1 MVNMKQ
7 VRARAIATQLTANIL
22 ARTRRLHARFKK
34 DGLCSSFSCAEIG
47 TTVCAADTDGIQVS
61 AAQEAKAAVGEQ
73 PAASCCTL
81 YLAPL
86 ARERSVR
93 T

>member
-22 ARTRRLHARFKK
+22 ARTRRLLDFKK
-34 DGLCSSFSCAEIG
+34 DGLCSSFSCAEIR
-47 TTVCAADTDGIQVS
+47 TSVCAAATDAIQVS
-61 AAQEAKAAVGEQ
+61 AAQEAKVTVGEQ